1 MDGKEVSSVK
11 CQVSS
16 KKGRAVFLQTSHFK
30 LQTSHAVCL
39 LIAACILAMI
49 APLFASDAPQGRKEL
64 AVTASVFGK
73 MPNGRDV
80 MIFELTNVNGLR
92 ARVMEYGAILV
103 SLEVP
108 DRGGK
113 LDDVALGFD
122 DFDSYLKRSP
132 MFGSTVGR
140 YANRIANASFR
151 LDGIEYRITR
161 NSGKNH
167 IHGGNEKRFDRVL
180 WTGYPYKTDAEAGVR
195 FTYLSLDGE
204 EGFPGNLDCIVTY
217 ALTNKD
223 ELRITYSA
231 TTDKPTIVNLTNHS
245 YFNLAGA
252 GNGDVL
258 NHELTINA
266 PWYTPAGEGL
276 IPTGEV
282 RVVAGTPLDFTTP
295 HMIGE
300 RIAELTDTRGYDHN
314 YVLSASYGQASLAA
328 RVYEP
333 TTGRVMDVTT
343 TEPGV
348 QLYTANG
355 MRNVKGRS
363 GKVYNDHAAFCLETQ
378 HFPDSPNKPHFPSTV
393 LRPGQTDRTVTTFAF
408 TTK

>member
-1 MDGKEVSSVK
+1 MPSPLLSPRNRKSSI
-11 CQVSS
+11 
-16 KKGRAVFLQTSHFK
+16 AVGVRRFLVTT
-30 LQTSHAVCL
+30 L
-39 LIAACILAMI
+39 ILALS
-49 APLFASDAPQGRKEL
+49 APLFASETPQARKEL

-73 MPNGRDV
+73 MPSGRDV
-80 MIFELTNVNGLR
+80 MIFELTNANGLR
-92 ARVMEYGAILV
+92 TRVMEYGAILV

-108 DRGGK
+108 DRDGK

-122 DFDSYLKRSP
+122 DLDSYVKRSP

-140 YANRIANASFR
+140 YANRIANASFK
-151 LDGIEYRITR
+151 LDGVEYPITR

-195 FTYLSLDGE
+195 FTHLSLDGE

-217 ALTNKD
+217 ALTNKN

-231 TTDKPTIVNLTNHS
+231 TTDKSTIVNLTNHS

-258 NHELTINA
+258 NHEVTINA

-276 IPTGEV
+276 IPTGEI

-295 HMIGE
+295 HKIGE

-314 YVLSASYGQASLAA
+314 YVLKSSYGEPTLAA

-333 TTGRVMDVTT
+333 TTGRIMEVTT

-355 MRNVKGRS
+355 MKNVKGRA

-393 LRPGQTDRTVTTFAF
+393 LRPGQTYLTTTTFAF
-408 TTK
+408 STK

>member
-1 MDGKEVSSVK
+1 MDVTSYLT
-11 CQVSS
+11 
-16 KKGRAVFLQTSHFK
+16 RLAV
-30 LQTSHAVCL
+30 
-39 LIAACILAMI
+39 IASILALS
-49 APLFASDAPQGRKEL
+49 APMSASDAPQARKEL
-64 AVTASVFGK
+64 AVTGSVFGR
-73 MPNGRDV
+73 MPSGRDV
-80 MIFELTNVNGLR
+80 TIFELTNANGLR

-108 DRGGK
+108 DRQGK
-113 LDDVALGFD
+113 PGDIALGFD
-122 DFDSYLKRSP
+122 DLESYLKRNP

-151 LDGIEYRITR
+151 LDGVEYQITK
-161 NSGKNH
+161 NSGRNH

-180 WTGYPYKTDAEAGVR
+180 WTGYPYKTDTEAGVR
-195 FTYLSLDGE
+195 FTHLSLDGE

-217 ALTNKD
+217 ALTNRN

-258 NHELTINA
+258 NHEITMTA
-266 PWYTPAGEGL
+266 PWYTPAGDGL
-276 IPTGEV
+276 IPTGEIRAV
-282 RVVAGTPLDFTTP
+282 TGTPLDFTTP
-295 HMIGE
+295 HTIGE
-300 RIAELTDTRGYDHN
+300 RIAELADTRGYDHN
-314 YVLSASYGQASLAA
+314 YVLKASYGEPALAA

-333 TTGRVMDVTT
+333 TSGRVMEVTT
-343 TEPGV
+343 TQPGV

-355 MRNVKGRS
+355 MKNVKGKA
-363 GKVYNDHAAFCLETQ
+363 GKTYDNHAGYCLETQ

-393 LRPGQTDRTVTTFAF
+393 LRPGQTYLTTTTFAF
-408 TTK
+408 TTKTQ

>member
-1 MDGKEVSSVK
+1 MDARSRLTRFIVTALVLALGVPLS
-11 CQVSS
+11 
-16 KKGRAVFLQTSHFK
+16 
-30 LQTSHAVCL
+30 
-39 LIAACILAMI
+39 AAD
-49 APLFASDAPQGRKEL
+49 SPQQARKEL
-64 AVTASVFGK
+64 GVKASVFGK
-73 MPNGRDV
+73 MPTGQDV
-80 MIFELTNVNGLR
+80 RIFELTNANGLR

-108 DRGGK
+108 DREGK
-113 LDDVALGFD
+113 LGDIALGFD
-122 DFDSYLKRSP
+122 DFESYLKRNP

-151 LDGIEYRITR
+151 LDGTEYQITR

-167 IHGGNEKRFDRVL
+167 IHGGNEKRFDRVV
-180 WTGYPYKTDAEAGVR
+180 WTGNPYKTDDEAGVR
-195 FTYLSLDGE
+195 FTHLSLDGE

-258 NHELTINA
+258 NHEITMTA

-276 IPTGEV
+276 IPTGEI
-282 RVVAGTPLDFTTP
+282 RIVAGTPLDFTTP
-295 HMIGE
+295 RKIGE

-314 YVLSASYGQASLAA
+314 YVLKGSYGEPALAA

-333 TTGRVMDVTT
+333 TSGRVMEVTT

-355 MRNVKGRS
+355 MKSVKGKA
-363 GKVYNDHAAFCLETQ
+363 GKTYDNHAGFCLETQ

-393 LRPGQTDRTVTTFAF
+393 LRPGQTYLTTTTFAF
-408 TTK
+408 ATKAEGK